1 MSSRAVAKAPGPTP
15 DALVALRNSRL
26 WEAHA
31 QHCTGA
37 ERDHAVW
44 AAAQWSRTHQMLM
57 ASTPGTRRV
66 PLRRGAV
73 EPKMSAGSYVY
84 LVVVG
89 GVLLFVL
96 GSSVWHLFS

>member
-1 MSSRAVAKAPGPTP
+1 MSSRVFAKGLGPTP
-15 DALVALRNSRL
+15 DSLVALRNSRL

-31 QHCTGA
+31 QRCTGA
-37 ERDHAVW
+37 DRDHALW
-44 AAAQWSRTHQMLM
+44 AAAQWSSTHQMLM
-57 ASTPGTRRV
+57 TSAPGNRLV

-84 LVVVG
+84 LVLVG
-89 GVLLFVL
+89 GVLLFIL